1 MMLSLGSV
9 LGLSVPAQAAISDPP
24 TVVSFTFDDGNAD
37 QVAALPILEAA
48 NMRGTFYVPT
58 GWVGAS
64 GYLNL
69 AQLTALKN
77 SGHEIGGHTVSHPD
91 LATLPAVEV
100 TKQICQGR
108 NTLDSWGFPTTDFAY
123 PYASVTPAIEAAVS
137 ACGFNSA
144 RNLGDTFTRF
154 GGTPGLFAETIPP
167 ADAFQTRAPD
177 EVDSTWTLAD
187 LQKTVT
193 DAETSGGGWVQ
204 LTFHHVCDTA
214 PGVCDPLNLTITP
227 TLLQQFVSWLAAR
240 APTASGSTT
249 NTTVKTVQ
257 QVIGGAVKPLVAST
271 NTFRAAPAAGVNGV
285 INPSLETASSI
296 VTVPA
301 QPPQCWQ
308 SGGFGISTAT
318 LTTLGTAAEAHSGT
332 KAEQLVVTGLVS
344 GDAKLALMQDL
355 GTCAPTATPG
365 HTYSLRAWYKST
377 VTTQFDLFYRNAV
390 GGWTYQTSSPLFA
403 AATAYTQAAWTT
415 PVVPAGVTGI
425 SFGLNLISNGTL
437 VTDDYALYDTVGAPA
452 TVVTPAVPTITGVAA
467 VRQVLTAVPGAW
479 TPVPIAFTYQWSVG
493 GVIVPGATAV
503 TYTPVLADQGKTVT
517 VTVTGTATGLP
528 AVSATSVAS
537 AAVAAPA
544 AATATRLWGQDAYG
558 TSAAISAGTFPT
570 PGVPVAYVATGET
583 YQDAL
588 SGAGA
593 AGVNKGPVL
602 LVQQNGIPGVIAA
615 ELARLKPARIVVLGG
630 NLAVSDGVFASLSGV
645 APTTRLWGQDAYGT
659 SAAISA
665 GTFPTPGVPVAYVAT
680 GETYQDAL
688 SGAGAAGVN
697 KGPVLLV
704 QQNGIPGVIAAELA
718 RLKPARI
725 VVLGGNL
732 AVSDG
737 VFASLS
743 GVAPTTRLWGQDAYG
758 TSAAISA
765 GTFPTP
771 GVPVVYLATG
781 ETYQDA
787 LSGAG
792 AAGVNQGPVLLV
804 QPNGIPAVIAA
815 ELARLKPA
823 RIVILGGNL
832 AVSDAVMA
840 QSLALVG

>member
-1 MMLSLGSV
+1 MLLSLGSV
-9 LGLSVPAQAAISDPP
+9 LGTALPSQAATTDPV
-24 TVVSFTFDDGNAD
+24 TVVSLTFDDGDAD
-37 QVAALPILEAA
+37 QSAAVSILDAA
-48 NMRGTFYVPT
+48 GLKGTFFITT
-58 GWVGAS
+58 GWIGAS
-64 GYLNL
+64 NYLTVP
-69 AQLTALKN
+69 QLTAMAA

-91 LATLPAVEV
+91 LTTLPAAEV

-108 NTLDSWGFPTTDFAY
+108 NTLDDWGFKTTTDFAY
-123 PYASVTPAIEAAVS
+123 PFATVSPAVAAAVS
-137 ACGFNSA
+137 ACGFNSG
-144 RNLGDTFTRF
+144 RMLGDV
-154 GGTPGLFAETIPP
+154 GGTTGVFAETIPP
-167 ADAFQTRAPD
+167 ADAFQTRAPE
-177 EVDSTWTLAD
+177 EVDSTWTLAT

-193 DAETSGGGWVQ
+193 DAETHGGGWVQ

-227 TLLQQFVSWLAAR
+227 TLFQQFVDWLKVR
-240 APTASGSTT
+240 TPTSPLSTT
-249 NTTVKTVQ
+249 NTIVKTVHE
-257 QVIGGAVKPLVAST
+257 VLGGTGKPLVAST
-271 NTFRAAPAAGVNGV
+271 NSFRAAPAAGENGV
-285 INPSLETASSI
+285 LNPSLETAS
-296 VTVPA
+296 TVVPPA
-301 QPPQCWQ
+301 GTTLPPECWQ
-308 SGGFGISTAT
+308 QGGFGVSTAT
-318 LTTLGTAAEAHSGT
+318 FTTLTTAAEAHTGT
-332 KAEQLVVTGLVS
+332 KAEQLVVTGLTS

-377 VTTQFDLFYRNAV
+377 VPTQFDLYYRNAD
-390 GGWTYQTSSPLFA
+390 GGWIYQTSGPLYN
-403 AATAYTQAAWTT
+403 AATAYTQVAWTT

-452 TVVTPAVPTITGVAA
+452 TLVTPAVPTITGVAA

-479 TPVPIAFTYQWSVG
+479 TPVPIVFTYQWSVG
-493 GVIVPGATAV
+493 GVAVPGATAV

-602 LVQQNGIPGVIAA
+602 LVQPNGIPGVIAA

-630 NLAVSDGVFASLSGV
+630 NLAVSDGVFASLSGI

-704 QQNGIPGVIAAELA
+704 QPNGIPGVIAAELA

-743 GVAPTTRLWGQDAYG
+743 GIAPTTRLWGQDAYG

-815 ELARLKPA
+815 ELARLKPG